1 MDETPQWYVLR
12 DLSRPNSKLS
22 AFDKLTGKGIK
33 CFTPLVRKVV
43 TQGGKQEWK
52 DVLHAWLAFRPTA
65 HTTCSTRS
73 CTRPQIAIPLRAWW
87 LQGTHDRTR
96 SRHGLFHPCRVLLHL
111 FQILPSRRNHPGH
124 AQPQNTHHRRSAPR
138 LRRQPRH
145 STWHYRETP
154 VSGTAYVVGSRRGGR
169 TGIHTAS
176 VSEDFRNNV
185 FTPHFI
191 FVPLLLHIRTFRL
204 VRPVR
209 GENRNQLWHGTAYAE
224 RLGDWINRRWHV
236 LSEWGAKDFTLTY
249 WMIDYSNIFVSFKS
263 ERIVKDFLWQ
273 NSP

>member
-52 DVLHAWLAFRPTA
+52 DVPYMRDLLFA
-65 HTTCSTRS
+65 HS
-73 CTRPQIAIPLRAWW
+73 
-87 LQGTHDRTR
+87 THDVLDPFMAPGLRLQYR
-96 SRHGLFHPCRVLLHL
+96 YVHGGFKEPMTVREADMDCFIRAVSSS
-111 FQILPSRRNHPGH
+111 ISLPSRRNHPGH

-176 VSEDFRNNV
+176 VSEDFRNTV

-204 VRPVR
+204 VRPAR
-209 GENRNQLWHGTAYAE
+209 GENRNQL
-224 RLGDWINRRWHV
+224 
-236 LSEWGAKDFTLTY
+236 
-249 WMIDYSNIFVSFKS
+249 
-263 ERIVKDFLWQ
+263 
-273 NSP
+273 